1 MNSNIENYQVNDEVD
16 PTKKLTLI
24 NPNLLLQDTN
34 TPPPIPVL
42 PRTASEN
49 FEVAILEEPL
59 PEELEEVGKAER
71 AAEEAYDLAFTKYI
85 IEKFP
90 NIYPPEPPK
99 SEINNSEMIKNFID
113 DNKFYSKKFNEFE
126 DKIGD
131 GKFEYISDIWEREM
145 LVNAWQ
151 AITSTNNWDFVAQS
165 IGSFMWSTDPR
176 INQIS
181 IQMERLGYT
190 GHSGCSFGC
199 TMRNMQYLAQH
210 GESKFKEL
218 FYLDD
223 DNANEVSDP
232 EIEPYENED
241 AMEYEQRL
249 KEVIKRRVEKKK
261 AEDKLLE
268 YMGGY

>member
-1 MNSNIENYQVNDEVD
+1 MSEMNSNVENYQVQD

-24 NPNLLLQDTN
+24 NPNIFPVQDTN
-34 TPPPIPVL
+34 ISPVPVL

-49 FEVAILEEPL
+49 FEVAVLEEPST
-59 PEELEEVGKAER
+59 EELEEAGKAER
-71 AAEEAYDLAFTKYI
+71 VAEEAYDLAFTKYI
-85 IEKFP
+85 VEKFP
-90 NIYPPEPPK
+90 NIYPPELPK
-99 SEINNSEMIKNFID
+99 NEINNSKMME
-113 DNKFYSKKFNEFE
+113 KKFNEFE
-126 DKIGD
+126 DKISD
-131 GKFEYISDIWEREM
+131 GKFEYISDTLEREM

-151 AITSTNNWDFVAQS
+151 AISSTNNWDFVAQS

-218 FYLDD
+218 FYVDD

-241 AMEYEQRL
+241 AIEYEQRL

-261 AEDKLLE
+261 AEDELFV
-268 YMGGY
+268 YMGGC